1 LNTITKFAI
10 ASVIIIA
17 IIITSQSDNHGLLL
31 FSSNGPN
38 DAIKTNIDNSSSKT
52 LRIGYFPNVNHAQ
65 AIIGLKNG
73 DFQKILNS
81 NDNTSKSEQ
90 NKININEFVFS
101 DGPSAL
107 EALFGGQIDVA
118 YVGPN
123 PAMSGYVASGG
134 KDGLRIISGAASG
147 GASFVVRNDA
157 GIQSVKDLGGKKFA
171 SPQLGNTQDI
181 SLRKYLV
188 NNGYKTAENGGNVT
202 VVPTKP
208 SDIFTLMLKKQIDGA
223 WVPEPWATRLVNEA
237 NGKIFVDERDL
248 WPPQGKFVTA
258 NIIVRTDYLNQNPD
272 VIKKL
277 LEAHV
282 NETLWINQNKEKAIN
297 DFNIELKKLTGKTI
311 ANNVLSNALTK
322 LEFTYDPIK
331 VSLFKDANDAYDLGL
346 LAKGKSKPDLSNI
359 YDLTILNK
367 VLEEKG
373 LPIIQQGVVA
383 GLVTKNAN
391 ESNTTTTKN
400 TGDALADIVS

>member
-1 LNTITKFAI
+1 MRFIKSKYPFKLNDDLFKNISKSVLVI
-10 ASVIIIA
+10 ALIA
-17 IIITSQSDNHGLLL
+17 IT
-31 FSSNGPN
+31 FSVLAYQYSVNIANAQTN
-38 DAIKTNIDNSSSKT
+38 DGQSKT
-52 LRIGYFPNVNHAQ
+52 LKIGYFPNINHAQ
-65 AIIGLKNG
+65 AVIGLNNG
-73 DFQKILNS
+73 DFQKILGN
-81 NDNTSKSEQ
+81 NTKVET
-90 NKININEFVFS
+90 IVFNA
-101 DGPSAL
+101 GPSAV
-107 EALFGGQIDVA
+107 EALLANRIDA
-118 YVGPN
+118 TYIGPN
-123 PAMSGYVASGG
+123 PTINGYVASGG
-134 KDGLRIISGAASG
+134 KDIRVISGVSSG

-171 SPQLGNTQDI
+171 SPELGNTQDV

-202 VVPTKP
+202 VVPVANA
-208 SDIFTLMLKKQIDGA
+208 DILTLFLKKEIDGA

-322 LEFTYDPIK
+322 LEFTYDPLK

-383 GLVTKNAN
+383 GLVSENTT
-391 ESNTTTTKN
+391 ESNTTTTKSA
-400 TGDALADIVS
+400 GDALADIVS

>member
-1 LNTITKFAI
+1 MRFIKSKYPFKLNDDLFKNISKSVLVI
-10 ASVIIIA
+10 ALIA
-17 IIITSQSDNHGLLL
+17 IT
-31 FSSNGPN
+31 FSVLAYQYSVNIANAQTN
-38 DAIKTNIDNSSSKT
+38 DGQSKT
-52 LRIGYFPNVNHAQ
+52 LKIGYFPNINHVQ
-65 AIIGLKNG
+65 AVIGLNNG
-73 DFQKILNS
+73 DFQKILGN
-81 NDNTSKSEQ
+81 NTKVET
-90 NKININEFVFS
+90 IVFNA
-101 DGPSAL
+101 GPSAV
-107 EALFGGQIDVA
+107 EALLANRIDA
-118 YVGPN
+118 TYIGPN
-123 PAMSGYVASGG
+123 PTINGYVASGG
-134 KDGLRIISGAASG
+134 KDIRVISGVSSG

-171 SPQLGNTQDI
+171 SPELGNTQDV

-202 VVPTKP
+202 VVPVANA
-208 SDIFTLMLKKQIDGA
+208 DILTLFLKKEIDGA

-322 LEFTYDPIK
+322 LEFTYDPLK

-391 ESNTTTTKN
+391 ESNTTSTKS

>member
-1 LNTITKFAI
+1 VNTKTKFGI
-10 ASVIIIA
+10 SIVIIVA
-17 IIITSQSDNHGLLL
+17 IIITSQSDNHGL
-31 FSSNGPN
+31 FSIGSNN
-38 DAIKTNIDNSSSKT
+38 SIKTDNDNSKSKI
-52 LRIGYFPNVNHAQ
+52 LRLGYFPNVNHAQ

-73 DFQKILNS
+73 DFQKFMEGNQS
-81 NDNTSKSEQ
+81 DSTQ
-90 NKININEFVFS
+90 GKIEINEFVFS

-107 EALFGGQIDVA
+107 EALFGGQIDAA

-123 PAMSGYVASGG
+123 PAISGFIASG
-134 KDGLRIISGAASG
+134 KEGLKIISGASSG

-181 SLRKYLV
+181 SLRKYIV
-188 NNGYKTAENGGNVT
+188 NNGFKTVENGGNVT
-202 VVPTKP
+202 VVPVANA
-208 SDIFTLMLKKQIDGA
+208 DILTLFLKKEIDGA

-258 NIIVRTDYLNQNPD
+258 NIIVRTDYLRENPD

-282 NETLWINQNKEKAIN
+282 NETLWINQNKEEAIN
-297 DFNIELKKLTGKTI
+297 EFNVDLKKLTGKTI
-311 ANNVLSNALTK
+311 ANDVLTNALTK

-331 VSLFKDANDAYDLGL
+331 ISLIKDANDAYDLGL
-346 LAKGKSKPDLSNI
+346 LAKGKERPSLSVI
-359 YDLTILNK
+359 YDLTLLDK
-367 VLEEKG
+367 VLAEKG
-373 LPIIQQGVVA
+373 LAHIEQVVIP
-383 GLVTKNAN
+383 GLVNKSNT
-391 ESNTTTTKN
+391 SNTTS
-400 TGDALADIVS
+400 GDALADIVS

>member
-1 LNTITKFAI
+1 MNTITKFAI
-10 ASVIIIA
+10 ASGIIIV
-17 IIITSQSDNHGLLL
+17 IIITSQADNHGLLL
-31 FSSNGPN
+31 FSSNDPN
-38 DAIKTNIDNSSSKT
+38 DVIKTNIDNSSSKT

-65 AIIGLKNG
+65 VIIGLKNG

-81 NDNTSKSEQ
+81 NDSTNKSEQ

-123 PAMSGYVASGG
+123 PAISGYVASGG
-134 KDGLRIISGAASG
+134 KDGIRIISGAASG

-282 NETLWINQNKEKAIN
+282 NETLWINNHLNSDKNNSTFNDKNIN
-297 DFNIELKKLTGKTI
+297 QVVNAFNNGLKKMTGKTI
-311 ANNVLSNALTK
+311 SDDELKQAFSRMD
-322 LEFTYDPIK
+322 FTYDPLK
-331 VSLFKDANDAYDLGL
+331 QSLYKIADDANSLGFISD
-346 LAKGKSKPDLSNI
+346 SKVNKLNI
-359 YDLTILNK
+359 TGIYNLQILNS
-367 VLEEKG
+367 VLKEKG
-373 LPIIQQGVVA
+373 LGTI
-383 GLVTKNAN
+383 
-391 ESNTTTTKN
+391 
-400 TGDALADIVS
+400 D

>member
-1 LNTITKFAI
+1 M
-10 ASVIIIA
+10 
-17 IIITSQSDNHGLLL
+17 
-31 FSSNGPN
+31 
-38 DAIKTNIDNSSSKT
+38 
-52 LRIGYFPNVNHAQ
+52 
-65 AIIGLKNG
+65 
-73 DFQKILNS
+73 
-81 NDNTSKSEQ
+81 
-90 NKININEFVFS
+90 
-101 DGPSAL
+101 

-123 PAMSGYVASGG
+123 PAISGYIASGG

-188 NNGYKTAENGGNVT
+188 NNGYKTVENGGNVT

-282 NETLWINQNKEKAIN
+282 NETLWINNHLNSDKNNPTFN
-297 DFNIELKKLTGKTI
+297 DKNITQVVNAFNNGLKKITGKTI
-311 ANNVLSNALTK
+311 SDDELKQAFSRMD
-322 LEFTYDPIK
+322 FTYDPLK
-331 VSLFKDANDAYDLGL
+331 QSLYKIADDANSLGFISDAKVNKL
-346 LAKGKSKPDLSNI
+346 NI
-359 YDLTILNK
+359 TGIYNLQILNS
-367 VLEEKG
+367 VLKEKG
-373 LPIIQQGVVA
+373 LGTI
-383 GLVTKNAN
+383 
-391 ESNTTTTKN
+391 
-400 TGDALADIVS
+400 D

>member
-10 ASVIIIA
+10 ASGIIIA
-17 IIITSQSDNHGLLL
+17 IIITSQADNHGLLL

-38 DAIKTNIDNSSSKT
+38 DDIKTNIDNSSSKT

-81 NDNTSKSEQ
+81 NDSTSKSEQ

-123 PAMSGYVASGG
+123 PAISGYVASGG

-171 SPQLGNTQDI
+171 SPQLGNTQDV

-282 NETLWINQNKEKAIN
+282 NETLWINNHLNSDKNNSTFNDKNIN
-297 DFNIELKKLTGKTI
+297 QVVNAFNNGLKKMTGKTI
-311 ANNVLSNALTK
+311 SDDELKQAFSRMD
-322 LEFTYDPIK
+322 FTYDPLK
-331 VSLFKDANDAYDLGL
+331 QSLYKIANDANSLGFISN
-346 LAKGKSKPDLSNI
+346 SKVNKLNI
-359 YDLTILNK
+359 TGIYNLQILNS
-367 VLEEKG
+367 VLKEKG
-373 LPIIQQGVVA
+373 LGTI
-383 GLVTKNAN
+383 
-391 ESNTTTTKN
+391 
-400 TGDALADIVS
+400 D

>member
-10 ASVIIIA
+10 ASGIIIA
-17 IIITSQSDNHGLLL
+17 IIITSQADNHGLLL

-38 DAIKTNIDNSSSKT
+38 DDIKTNIDNSSSKT

-81 NDNTSKSEQ
+81 NDSTSKSEQ

-123 PAMSGYVASGG
+123 PAISGYVASGG

-171 SPQLGNTQDI
+171 SPQLGNTQDV

-202 VVPTKP
+202 VVPVANA
-208 SDIFTLMLKKQIDGA
+208 DILTLFLKKEIDGA

-322 LEFTYDPIK
+322 LEFTYDPLK

-391 ESNTTTTKN
+391 ESNTTSTKS

>member
-1 LNTITKFAI
+1 LNSITKFAI
-10 ASVIIIA
+10 ALGIIIV
-17 IIITSQSDNHGLLL
+17 IIITSQADNHGLLL
-31 FSSNGPN
+31 FSSNDPN

-65 AIIGLKNG
+65 VIIGLKNG

-81 NDNTSKSEQ
+81 NDSTNKSEQ

-123 PAMSGYVASGG
+123 PAISGYVASGG
-134 KDGLRIISGAASG
+134 KDGIRIISGAASG

-282 NETLWINQNKEKAIN
+282 NETLWINNHLNSDKNNSTFNDKNIN
-297 DFNIELKKLTGKTI
+297 QVVNAFNNGLKKMTGKTI
-311 ANNVLSNALTK
+311 SDDELKQAFSRMD
-322 LEFTYDPIK
+322 FTYDPLK
-331 VSLFKDANDAYDLGL
+331 QSLYKIANDANSLGFISD
-346 LAKGKSKPDLSNI
+346 SKVNKLNI
-359 YDLTILNK
+359 TGIYNLQILNS
-367 VLEEKG
+367 VLKEKG
-373 LPIIQQGVVA
+373 LGTI
-383 GLVTKNAN
+383 
-391 ESNTTTTKN
+391 
-400 TGDALADIVS
+400 D